1 MCVCVCVGVGVHT
14 RYDSLQTRGHSEIK
28 YMFRESECHKSN
40 VAHFLSS
47 RHYPTLTHYNG
58 NNA

>member
-1 MCVCVCVGVGVHT
+1 MCVGVGGWVWVGVGVHT

-40 VAHFLSS
+40 VAHFLS
-47 RHYPTLTHYNG
+47 
-58 NNA
+58 